1 MYGFGF
7 RAYEFTNGGS
17 AAGGNVS
24 LFRQRELQ
32 LGMRAMRSALY
43 PRFFVLVSGL
53 ADLLGVEV
61 KPFVVTVL
69 VCNCARVSVCA
80 YSFDL

>member
-69 VCNCARVSVCA
+69 VCNSARVSIL
-80 YSFDL
+80 F